1 MYGIRIFWE
10 DGKILNE
17 IRILSIGSENRI
29 LELNK
34 IYCGDC
40 LDVMKNIDD
49 NSVDLTV
56 TSPPYDKLRTYK
68 GYVFN
73 FEETANELFRI
84 TKHGGVVV
92 WVVGDATV
100 KGSETGTSFKQAL
113 YFKEIGFN
121 LHDTMIW
128 KKPNPVPQ
136 FPSIKRY
143 TNDFEYMF
151 VFTKGQPKTFN
162 HLMTNCKTAGRKQN
176 RNTHSA
182 FSEQSADRPRDVI
195 TTTKETKRLT
205 NTWEISVGGKNKEHP
220 AIFPE
225 KLAENHI
232 LSWSNEWDVVLDP
245 MCGSGTTL
253 KMAKLNNRNF
263 IGCDTSQEYC
273 DISQKRVDLC
283 Q

>member
-1 MYGIRIFWE
+1 ME
-10 DGKILNE
+10 V
-17 IRILSIGSENRI
+17 
-29 LELNK
+29 NK
-34 IYCGDC
+34 IYNENC
-40 LDVMKNIDD
+40 LDTMAGMSDGF
-49 NSVDLTV
+49 VDLTV
-56 TSPPYDKLRTYK
+56 TSPPYDNLRIYT
-68 GYVFN
+68 GEMVW
-73 FEETANELFRI
+73 NEDVWKATIKELYRV
-84 TKHGGVVV
+84 TKQGGVVV

-113 YFKEIGFN
+113 FFKEIGFN

-128 KKPNPVPQ
+128 HKPNPVPQ

-162 HLMTNCKTAGRKQN
+162 HLMTNCKTAGRKLN

-205 NTWEISVGGKNKEHP
+205 NTWEIGVGSKNKKHP

-225 KLAENHI
+225 QLANDHI
-232 LSWSNEWDVVLDP
+232 ISWSNEGDLVYDP
-245 MCGSGTTL
+245 FMGSGTTA
-253 KMAKLNNRNF
+253 KMAIINKRNW
-263 IGCDTSQEYC
+263 IGSEISREYC
-273 DISQKRVDLC
+273 EIAEKRINENL
-283 Q
+283 